1 MKKYIFLL
9 LFIFFLGCK
18 TSDYSKKN
26 TQIIDDE
33 KNISSRLDEF
43 YFNQNQTIDS
53 LILVNHPLLRKNEI
67 GEVIRPDYVNLK
79 NEPLYLD
86 IKHGKSATD
95 ITRANEL
102 KEGGTLGLDLNGE
115 GITIAV
121 WDKGGVMLDHDEFT
135 ENGSIE
141 SVIVNPATYETNNIT
156 EKHPTAVVSCIIS
169 RGTFHDFTWDV
180 TGLAPKLEKLKYFD
194 WDADLLELNTELQND
209 PDLIL
214 SNHSYGT
221 IIFNEDGTLA
231 QSPETLGTYSD
242 ISQIIDQIL
251 NNYPYYTMIVAAGND
266 GYESYVSSGQILEGL
281 DLMVDYNS
289 SKNSLSVGSI
299 NNSDFPWAETTLSEF
314 SSGGPTNDGRVKPEI
329 MSLGQSY
336 IVAGWDEDNPDDK
349 GVYFSVNGTSFASP
363 SLTGGSAL
371 LQQYYKSVQGNYML
385 SSTLRALL
393 CHSAEDITAWG
404 NSNANYIGPDART
417 GYGLVNFKKA
427 AEIISH
433 DVTDPLTII
442 EFELSN
448 NETYEVLFSSNG
460 NEKLTSTICWN
471 DPYAEI
477 NQEKDLV
484 NDIDLRIFNNDST
497 FFPWVLDST
506 NFINPAIKADN
517 SVDIIEKIEIENP
530 NGDYSIKVSH
540 KGTLESSQ
548 KVSLIISGNGNL
560 ILSRNNNKL
569 DDRKLLIYPIP
580 ATKILNLRSLIEDTD
595 IVSVKL
601 MDLNSRVVY
610 RLSKVDEAFIQIP
623 THNLEKGVYFIS
635 VEFEDYTISKK
646 ITLQ

>member
-1 MKKYIFLL
+1 MKKHIYLL

-18 TSDYSKKN
+18 TSDYSKNEKKIKN
-26 TQIIDDE
+26 DE

-43 YFNQNQTIDS
+43 YFKQNKTIDS
-53 LILVNHPLLRKNEI
+53 LIFVNHPLLRKNDI

-102 KEGGTLGLDLNGE
+102 KVGGALNLDLNGE

-156 EKHPTAVVSCIIS
+156 DSHPTSVVSCIIS
-169 RGTFHDFTWDV
+169 RGLFHDFSWDV
-180 TGLAPKLEKLKYFD
+180 TGLAPELEKLKYFD
-194 WDADLLELNTELQND
+194 WDADLLELNTELQIDAN
-209 PDLIL
+209 LIL

-221 IIFNEDGTLA
+221 RIFDDNGILA
-231 QSPETLGTYSD
+231 VSPETLGSYSEL
-242 ISQIIDQIL
+242 SQIIDEIL

-266 GYESYVSSGQILEGL
+266 GDESYVSSGQILEGL

-299 NNSDFPWAETTLSEF
+299 NNQNFPWAETTLSEF
-314 SSGGPTNDGRVKPEI
+314 SSGGPTNDGRIKPEI

-349 GVYFSVNGTSFASP
+349 GSYFSVNGTSFASP

-371 LQQYYKSVQGNYML
+371 LQQHYNSVQGSYML

-393 CHSAEDITAWG
+393 CHSAEDITTWG

-417 GYGLVNFKKA
+417 GFGLVNFKKA
-427 AEIISH
+427 AEIISQ
-433 DVTDPLTII
+433 DVTDPLTIL

-471 DPYAEI
+471 DPYAET

-497 FFPWVLDST
+497 FFPWVLDNT

-530 NGDYSIKVSH
+530 NGNYSIKVSH
-540 KGTLESSQ
+540 KGTLESPQ
-548 KVSLIISGNGNL
+548 KVSLIITGNGNL
-560 ILSRNNNKL
+560 TLSRNNNEL
-569 DDRKLLIYPIP
+569 VDEKLLIYPVPTTDLLHI
-580 ATKILNLRSLIEDTD
+580 RSLIEDAG

-601 MDLNSRVVY
+601 IDLNSRVVY
-610 RLSKVDEAFIQIP
+610 SQNKLTETLIKIP
-623 THNLEKGVYFIS
+623 THNLEKGIYFVS
-635 VEFEDYTISKK
+635 VEFKDYTLSKK
-646 ITLQ
+646 ITLK